1 MEMPCRNAVAPGVT
15 KSANQVFRNV
25 ELHVRSPWR
34 LQWVSLHVCEQDPSP
49 VALNK
54 VMHKVYKLYKLHKVI
69 HKLSCLDIIFK
80 VCSLLFDIILL
91 ELHITSWY
99 ILHHSMA
106 EICKRNF
113 EPGGRYRN
121 QAVTVHQGCREAW
134 ESGSSSSS
142 STSTSSSSST
152 AQEGCSKT
160 LQSKQLAKVY
170 IIAKP

>member
-1 MEMPCRNAVAPGVT
+1 MEMPCRNAMAIGIT
-15 KSANQVFRNV
+15 KSANQVFCKV

-54 VMHKVYKLYKLHKVI
+54 LMHKVYKVYKLHKVI

-91 ELHITSWY
+91 ELHITWW
-99 ILHHSMA
+99 HSMA
-106 EICKRNF
+106 EICERNF
-113 EPGGRYRN
+113 EPGGRVRN
-121 QAVTVHQGCREAW
+121 QAVPAHQGCREAW

>member
-1 MEMPCRNAVAPGVT
+1 MEMPCRNAVAIGVT

-54 VMHKVYKLYKLHKVI
+54 VMHKVHKVYKVYKVYKLQKVI

-121 QAVTVHQGCREAW
+121 QAVTVHQGCRETW

-142 STSTSSSSST
+142 STSTSSSSNT

-160 LQSKQLAKVY
+160 LQSKQTAC
-170 IIAKP
+170 